1 MRKSNLKLSILN
13 PATRRIFTVIAAL
26 TDASAFTLIGGTALS
41 LQIGHRVSN
50 DLDFAVFL
58 ERLPTQKVDKL
69 IATLKEQGHS
79 VSLITDPSK
88 ISIFKINTGESLLNF
103 ARDYTVDDVKITFF
117 AHGRNEQQRSFYRK
131 TPTVVSNEVSFP
143 ILGIEGLNT
152 AKTLVLADRVR
163 SRDLFDLMILIR
175 DHGFSIATALAIAE
189 KLGTNNDPEYYKA
202 VMTGKIPLDE
212 EDEGLATVSVT
223 TPIDDIYDFFK
234 KAVEQYEISLA
245 AEFWRKAKHG
255 K

>member
-1 MRKSNLKLSILN
+1 MRKSKLKLTVLN
-13 PATRRIFTVIAAL
+13 PAARKIFTAIAAL
-26 TDASAFTLIGGTALS
+26 PDVSAFTLTGGTALS

-50 DLDFAVFL
+50 DLDFAVFS

-69 IATLKEQGHS
+69 IAMLKEQGYN
-79 VSLITDPSK
+79 VMLITDPSK
-88 ISIFKINTGESLLNF
+88 ISTFKINTGENLLNF
-103 ARDYTVDDVKITFF
+103 ARDYTVDNVKITFF

-131 TPTVVSNEVSFP
+131 TPTVASSEVSFP
-143 ILGIEGLNT
+143 ILGIEGLKT

-163 SRDLFDLMILIR
+163 SRDLYDLMILIR
-175 DHGFSIATALAIAE
+175 DHGFSIAEALAIAE
-189 KLGTNNDPEYYKA
+189 KLGVNNDPEYYKA

-212 EDEGLATVSVT
+212 EDEGLTPVSVT
-223 TPIDDIYDFFK
+223 TPMSEIRDFFK

-245 AEFWRKAKHG
+245 ADFWRKSKPN